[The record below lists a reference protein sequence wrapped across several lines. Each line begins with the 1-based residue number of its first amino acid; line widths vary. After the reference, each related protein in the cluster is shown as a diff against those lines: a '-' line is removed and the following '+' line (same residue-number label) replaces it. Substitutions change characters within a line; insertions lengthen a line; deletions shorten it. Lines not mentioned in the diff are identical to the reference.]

1 MADQTYDR
9 TTIELQRLIAETNK
23 FVAEQRKLLAEAGK
37 LRLDRWLGPVIV
49 IFGGLGSLIA
59 GYSAVA
65 ALLHVA
71 GLPHG

>member
-37 LRLDRWLGPVIV
+37 LRLDRWLGQQYVTETE
-49 IFGGLGSLIA
+49 GGL
-59 GYSAVA
+59 
-65 ALLHVA
+65 
-71 GLPHG
+71 